1 MTMLTRIGN
10 SQGIRIPKS
19 LIAQAHLEN
28 VQIDLELVENG
39 LLIKPILTSRRE
51 NWKDN
56 IENILLQNKNIEGE
70 AILDELLNDN
80 DLEDYQW
87 YTK

>member
-10 SQGIRIPKS
+10 SQGIRIPKP

-28 VQIDLELVENG
+28 VQIDLEVVENG
-39 LLIKPILTSRRE
+39 LLLKPILRSKRE

-56 IENILLQNKNIEGE
+56 IENILLQKKDMQYSEI
-70 AILDELLNDN
+70 IDEFLNDN
-80 DLEDYQW
+80 DLEDY
-87 YTK
+87 

>member
-1 MTMLTRIGN
+1 MTILTRIGN
-10 SQGIRIPKS
+10 SQGIRIPKP

-28 VQIDLELVENG
+28 VQIDLEVVENG
-39 LLIKPILTSRRE
+39 LLLKPILTSRRE

-56 IENILLQNKNIEGE
+56 IASILLQNKEIEDT
-70 AILDELLNDN
+70 AIIDEFLNDS

-87 YTK
+87 

>member
-1 MTMLTRIGN
+1 MLTRIGN
-10 SQGIRIPKS
+10 SQGIRIPKP

-28 VQIDLELVENG
+28 VQIDLEVVKNG
-39 LLIKPILTSRRE
+39 LLIKPILSSKRE

-56 IENILLQNKNIEGE
+56 IENILLQNKNIEDE
-70 AILDELLNDN
+70 AVLYELLNDN

-87 YTK
+87 